1 MFQKLGIYFLCFCLS
16 GCMASDFMGII
27 QRPSDAEEENIDPC
41 WTASAERECATNVYL
56 ETFLI
61 EDWTGPKDTV
71 YDETLAFITTSIVT
85 GSCSDLPDDCDMAF
99 LDVIA
104 SRLCGGSLYEGHEN
118 EGCTNAD
125 LMMPYFEECESITTT
140 LDDILSSE
148 DCSSNPDPTEQT
160 CFDLKETHDCTN
172 CVAELD
178 PAGLAAYQTISFDT
192 CFCPDEVFGPAC
204 EEVCADSAAY
214 FANEKYPPQECV
226 EAGDTS
232 QLNSC
237 EDAFTS
243 ACTASTSCARFK
255 NSIEQCQ

>member
-1 MFQKLGIYFLCFCLS
+1 
-16 GCMASDFMGII
+16 MASDFMGII
-27 QRPSDAEEENIDPC
+27 QRPSDAEEANIDPC

-56 ETFLI
+56 KTFLL

-71 YDETLAFITTSIVT
+71 YDETLAFITATIVN
-85 GSCSDLPDDCDMAF
+85 GSCSDLPSQCGNAMAY
-99 LDVIA
+99 VIA
-104 SRLCGGSLYEGHEN
+104 GSLCGGSMYESHE
-118 EGCTNAD
+118 EEACRDAITYE
-125 LMMPYFEECESITTT
+125 PFFEECESITAS

-172 CVAELD
+172 CVMELD

-192 CFCPDEVFGPAC
+192 CYCPDEVFGPAC
-204 EEVCADSAAY
+204 EDVCADSAAY

-232 QLNSC
+232 RLNSC

-243 ACTASTSCARFK
+243 ACTASTSCTRFK
-255 NSIEQCQ
+255 NSIEQCP